1 MIHVIEVVGGL
12 ARDDGFAGFQN
23 SLVRDFYDVL
33 GQGFALNENEVRL
46 VERLVGAANG
56 RSYGPLRILST
67 MLHGTRSFVEFN
79 YLDKPVTKELGDM
92 ALITVVTSGATR
104 IVQRLCIVQNKKTTT
119 GSWHLDLEQLFLLK
133 NFPPFAGNRGI
144 FKGVREFGFRN
155 ASGCLGA
162 FGLLLAPGEMI
173 FAAAPLISE
182 MAKGKASLSMSDI
195 SVIGRPD
202 GLGGDRS
209 AWSLGL
215 PLGPWAYPEKWLKH
229 LDLLYHHFGPPFWPG
244 AQSAA
249 AFLPTDRFSR
259 DLYDLTRSL
268 TQLCIGEFTFADGEV
283 LNRNADAFAN
293 LLLRKAGF
301 GDLFAGGHDNLLAE
315 MSFDGQMAVIVA
327 HLDLERAG

>member
-1 MIHVIEVVGGL
+1 MTHVLEVVGRL
-12 ARDDGFAGFQN
+12 ACDDGFADFQN

-56 RSYGPLRILST
+56 RSYGPLRILAK

-92 ALITVVTSGATR
+92 ALITVVTSGANR
-104 IVQRLCIVQNKKTTT
+104 IAQRLCIVQNKKTAT

-144 FKGVREFGFRN
+144 FKGVRELAFRN

-173 FAAAPLISE
+173 FASAPLVSE
-182 MAKGKASLSMSDI
+182 MAKGKASLSMADI
-195 SVIGRPD
+195 SVIESHGPGGNRP
-202 GLGGDRS
+202 
-209 AWSLGL
+209 AWNLGL
-215 PLGPWAYPEKWLKH
+215 PPGSWAYPEKWLHH
-229 LDLLYHHFGPPFWPG
+229 LERLYRHFGPPSWPDFPG
-244 AQSAA
+244 AAA
-249 AFLPTDRFSR
+249 LLATDRFSR

-293 LLLRKAGF
+293 LLIRAAGF
-301 GDLFAGGHDNLLAE
+301 GELFAGGHDNLLAE
-315 MSFDGQMAVIVA
+315 IRFESQMAVIVV
-327 HLDLERAG
+327 HLDLERAM